1 MATPSEFMLADMRA
15 KYEEQASSSA
25 FDRLYEDD
33 VHFGHMFS
41 VLHKRLNEHFDGMND
56 RARSTR
62 HYWADH
68 SRDLIALVDEINNDL
83 YDLKRAGIDVTF
95 DPTYQEALERCTPW
109 LSRSGGSA
117 VPEDFEQIKIIK
129 FEPVFTREMD
139 SIKLANQPE
148 RVKLAMVGE
157 GSYAHVYSY
166 VDPEYDIKFAVKRA
180 KRDISE
186 RDLAR
191 FKQEF
196 EVMRGLSFPYVV
208 QVFRYSEDRN
218 EYRMEFCEETLR
230 DYVNKRNSTL
240 TFATRKRIALQ
251 FLYGLNYIHSRGYLH
266 RDISLQNVLVKVYS
280 GGAVLV
286 KLSDFGLVKDATS
299 DFTLT
304 QTELRGTIRDPQLES
319 LKHYNVTNE
328 IYAIGWVLSFIFTG
342 RQSLRHGTDDAARVV
357 MKCTDHDTD
366 QRYQRVLDLIAD
378 VEALVATPTDA
389 PA

>member
-1 MATPSEFMLADMRA
+1 MATPTELMLADLKA
-15 KYEEQASSSA
+15 KYEEQASTVT
-25 FDRLYEDD
+25 FDRLYADD
-33 VHFGHMFS
+33 GEFGHMFS
-41 VLHKRLNEHFDGMND
+41 VLHKRLNEHFDSIND

-62 HYWADH
+62 HYWADP
-68 SRDLIALVDEINNDL
+68 SRDLIALIDEINTDL
-83 YDLKRAGIDVTF
+83 YDLRRAGIEVTF
-95 DPTYQEALERCTPW
+95 DQSYQDALERCSPW

-117 VPEDFEQIKIIK
+117 IPEDFEQIQIIK
-129 FEPVFTREMD
+129 FEQVFIRQAG
-139 SIKLANQPE
+139 SIQLANQPQ
-148 RVKLAMVGE
+148 RVKLTMVGE
-157 GSYAHVYSY
+157 GSYALVYSY

-186 RDLAR
+186 RDLTR

-196 EVMRGLSFPYVV
+196 EVMKRLSFPYVV
-208 QVFRYSEDRN
+208 QVFRYDEDRN

-230 DYVNKRNSTL
+230 EYVNRRNSKL
-240 TFATRKRIALQ
+240 TFSTRKRIALQ
-251 FLYGLNYIHSRGYLH
+251 FLYGLNYIHSQGYLH
-266 RDISLQNVLVKVYS
+266 RDISLQNVLLKVYS
-280 GGAVLV
+280 SGAVLV

-342 RQSLRHGTDDAARVV
+342 RESLRHGKDEIAQIVK
-357 MKCTDHDTD
+357 KCTDHDPS
-366 QRYQRVLDLIAD
+366 QRYQTVLDLIAG
-378 VEALVATPTDA
+378 VEALATTPTDA